1 LSFIVAAM
9 TGCAAPKPPELV
21 EAPDP
26 PEEWKIVAERN
37 FGCPDTNGE
46 FESTPTVAVLQNDS
60 SWKVSIGKSYDFALL
75 LPFSRVKGVKQIPDK
90 ASSLWFI
97 KGYSFESDP
106 QGDTLRII
114 HQLYNSESYV
124 THILKKANQ
133 DYRCEAGTLV
143 FPEFV
148 KQGGTEGAT
157 LSGRIHRQATKTSS
171 GDLLFYEQV
180 RSHKTVHTYYLF
192 KSMDS

>member
-1 LSFIVAAM
+1 
-9 TGCAAPKPPELV
+9 
-21 EAPDP
+21 
-26 PEEWKIVAERN
+26 
-37 FGCPDTNGE
+37 
-46 FESTPTVAVLQNDS
+46 
-60 SWKVSIGKSYDFALL
+60 
-75 LPFSRVKGVKQIPDK
+75 
-90 ASSLWFI
+90 
-97 KGYSFESDP
+97 
-106 QGDTLRII
+106 LRII